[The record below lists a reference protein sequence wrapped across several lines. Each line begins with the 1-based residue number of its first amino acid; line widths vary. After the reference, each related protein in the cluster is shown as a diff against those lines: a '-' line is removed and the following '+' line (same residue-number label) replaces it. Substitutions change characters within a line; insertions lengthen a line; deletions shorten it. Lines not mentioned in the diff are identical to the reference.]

1 MKGKTKDLNVGFSEE
16 ELLLIN
22 EFSNEEN
29 LTYITS
35 KSSLSEINLVE
46 SRKVHVYL
54 GINIAEGERFIN
66 VIWFSVKTSNS
77 IEENVYSVE
86 RLAKVFTG
94 IKDILKDKPKGR
106 KPIEVNKEGIE
117 KWMIISEAVEHFNS
131 QGNPNVGRETI
142 RNMISSERLKSRP
155 SSSGFI
161 EVQVFIKPLE

>member
-1 MKGKTKDLNVGFSEE
+1 MSKLKDLNVGFSED
-16 ELLLIN
+16 ELDLIN
-22 EFSNEEN
+22 EFSKKEN

-35 KSSLSEINLVE
+35 KSNLSELNLVD

-54 GINIAEGERFIN
+54 GIKNSVEGERFIN

-86 RLAKVFTG
+86 HLAKVFTG
-94 IKDILKDKPKGR
+94 IKDMLKDKPKGR